1 MQMIG
6 QLSRTPL
13 LPMSICA
20 PLRAPARPRA
30 RARFREISRESV
42 GWAQLPPH
50 RPPAGTCLPL
60 RGAMAASPER
70 QLSRRLSSSLL
81 FPPFPGDFK
90 TAQKT
95 GADGCAHRGAFG
107 PAQARS

>member
-1 MQMIG
+1 
-6 QLSRTPL
+6 
-13 LPMSICA
+13 
-20 PLRAPARPRA
+20 
-30 RARFREISRESV
+30 
-42 GWAQLPPH
+42 
-50 RPPAGTCLPL
+50 
-60 RGAMAASPER
+60 MAASPER